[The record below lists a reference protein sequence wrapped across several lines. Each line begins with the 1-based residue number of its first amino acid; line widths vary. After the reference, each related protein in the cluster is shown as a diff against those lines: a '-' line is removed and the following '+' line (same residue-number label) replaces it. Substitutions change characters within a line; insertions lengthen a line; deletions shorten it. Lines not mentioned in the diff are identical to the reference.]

1 MSVLSRTFERLIRAR
16 EMEARRHVE
25 AYLRTTDRDLLIANG
40 FDADRIKSQDPKY
53 LPF

>member
-1 MSVLSRTFERLIRAR
+1 MSLLSRTFERLIHAR

-25 AYLRTTDRDLLIANG
+25 AYLRTADRDLLAANG
-40 FDADRIKSQDPKY
+40 FDADRIKAKDPKY